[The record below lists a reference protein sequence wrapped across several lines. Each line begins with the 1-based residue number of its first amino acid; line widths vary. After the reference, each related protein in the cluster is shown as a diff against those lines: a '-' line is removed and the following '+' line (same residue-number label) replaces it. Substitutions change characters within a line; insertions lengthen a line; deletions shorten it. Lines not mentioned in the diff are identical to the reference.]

1 MQTAATASPEA
12 MNRSAVLANLRE
24 EAARQEQDIADLERL
39 QMTMSDYAKCL
50 EACGVAADEESIMAA
65 SKDLL
70 NYIETDWEREQR
82 EMMAEFQV
90 KLSEFITTCRM
101 CITNFILS
109 QVGSGTYMHSWAP
122 LTENLAGEK
131 S

>member
-1 MQTAATASPEA
+1 MQTAATVSPEA

-90 KLSEFITTCRM
+90 HDPWFCVYKAIRVH
-101 CITNFILS
+101 N
-109 QVGSGTYMHSWAP
+109 
-122 LTENLAGEK
+122 NLQNVHYQLYIK
-131 S
+131 SSRIRNLHA